1 MRELAKSMVGFSWAV
16 GLFGFQQ
23 LNKMM
28 GTVNEPQ
35 EVTAAQLD
43 DVSRAAQRHLSDQY
57 SQQFEAAD
65 KWQRRFIDAL
75 FDTASMQSFDPR
87 SIASSLDPRPLM
99 SDMDPRKMFE
109 SGMEMMQRPLEMIR
123 PSGSSSTT
131 TTVG

>member
-28 GTVNEPQ
+28 GTVTEPQ

-57 SQQFEAAD
+57 SQQFEAGD
-65 KWQRRFIDAL
+65 KWQRRVLDAL

-87 SIASSLDPRPLM
+87 AIVSSMDPRPLM
-99 SDMDPRKMFE
+99 NDIDPRRIIE
-109 SGMEMMQRPLEMIR
+109 TGMEMMQRPFDLLR
-123 PSGSSSTT
+123 PGSQSTT
-131 TTVG
+131 TPTAS